1 MTVSLQTLAAI
12 YYFAKKLA
20 HMDGEIEDEEIQV
33 LYDFFGTFRKMDNT
47 QFHKI
52 FDLADG
58 MDDNKAMELIDCLD
72 DDGKKQVG
80 ELFLNV
86 ISADGLID
94 DQEEA
99 LFELLKATCNLPASV
114 SDSDAIYH
122 VRLWDPE
129 EENGGTEEEEKVE
142 EEEAESPEE
151 ADDEIVP
158 AFLVVNFNGV
168 GTMQQSESED
178 WSTLGD
184 EIASWIQARR
194 VEVVRFTPPLNA
206 ISEKLN
212 LLGRHLVFMIARGY
226 VEDMTVGDNAPA
238 SILYGGG
245 GPLYGSVVFA
255 LETDG
260 DYEIEGFRTLS
271 LFNQAIQEINEAV
284 DGLIELPTVT
294 FGGQEEETAEEVE
307 EEVEEEEEVWPDEVD
322 GVPYNMDWEKIM
334 EVYDEEEQ
342 EVGLFAL
349 HGDAASLAKYAR
361 MYQEADYYYDTLLEI
376 QDDESEEAD
385 EAYEEAT
392 ALAVEE
398 KYEEAI
404 PLYLKAAKRGHM
416 YAMNALGLCWD
427 AIWNDMDDPDDE
439 CRIRAF
445 EWYLKAAVRLHPK
458 ACYKLGEAYYNG
470 RVPNEEG
477 FLDSENDYAAAA
489 FWFQQGTLLGDSNS
503 ANFLAGMYQDGEGV
517 EQDKVK
523 AVELFQKALEFNP
536 DNTYAQYNMG
546 VCYEKGLGVPVS
558 PEEASKWYFKAKDRY
573 PDAKAS
579 YAIIR
584 YNRNPGDSTAI
595 ALLKEAANDCS
606 GFARMALDQLGI
618 PY

>member
-1 MTVSLQTLAAI
+1 MTVSLETLAAI

-33 LYDFFGTFRKMDNT
+33 LYDFFGTFRQMDNN
-47 QFHKI
+47 QLHQI

-58 MDDNKAMELIDCLD
+58 LDDDKAMELIDRLD

-94 DQEEA
+94 DEEEE
-99 LFELLKATCNLPASV
+99 LFNLLKATCNLPASL
-114 SDSDAIYH
+114 SDSNAIYH

-129 EENGGTEEEEKVE
+129 TENSETEEDEEEEE
-142 EEEAESPEE
+142 EESPEE
-151 ADDEIVP
+151 VDDGIVP

-271 LFNQAIQEINEAV
+271 LFNQAMQEINEAV

-294 FGGQEEETAEEVE
+294 LGGQEEETAEE
-307 EEVEEEEEVWPDEVD
+307 EEVWPDEAD
-322 GVPYNMDWEKIM
+322 GVPYNMDWEAIDGCCFS
-334 EVYDEEEQ
+334 EEDEA
-342 EVGLFAL
+342 VGLAAL

-361 MYQEADYYYDTLLEI
+361 MYLENDLYYKPLLDI
-376 QDDESEEAD
+376 QWDKSEEVD
-385 EAYEEAT
+385 EAYEAGK
-392 ALAVEE
+392 ALFFDD
-398 KYEEAI
+398 KYEEAV
-404 PLYLKAAKRGHM
+404 PLLLKAAKRGHEYAM
-416 YAMNALGLCWD
+416 YALGWCWEE
-427 AIWNDMDDPDDE
+427 IWNNVDDSGDDAL
-439 CRIRAF
+439 IHAF
-445 EWYLKAAVRLHPK
+445 EWYLKAAIGGNGMG
-458 ACYKLGEAYYNG
+458 CYKVGDAYYYG

-477 FLDSENDYAAAA
+477 TVGFESDYAAAA
-489 FWFQQGTLLGDSNS
+489 YWFHEGVIFHDSDS
-503 ANFLAGMYQDGEGV
+503 ANFLAGMYLDGEGV
-517 EQDKVK
+517 EKDEAK
-523 AVELFQKALEFNP
+523 AFELYQKALEFNS
-536 DNTYAQYNMG
+536 DNPMAQYNIG
-546 VCYEKGLGVPVS
+546 LCYEKGNGVPAS
-558 PEEASKWYFKAKDRY
+558 EEEAAKWFWKAKDKIVE
-573 PDAKAS
+573 AKAR

-595 ALLKEAANDCS
+595 DLLKEAAEKGNSTAMD
-606 GFARMALDQLGI
+606 ALVQLGI
-618 PY
+618 KY